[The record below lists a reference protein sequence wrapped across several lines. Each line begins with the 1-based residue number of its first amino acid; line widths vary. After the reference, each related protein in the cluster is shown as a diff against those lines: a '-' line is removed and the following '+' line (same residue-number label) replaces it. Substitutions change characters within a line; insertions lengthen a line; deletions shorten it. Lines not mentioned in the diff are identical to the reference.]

1 LQEKCV
7 AYHTEAPF
15 AVDGFPDVQVHKDI
29 WVSDITLFSCF

>member
-1 LQEKCV
+1 MPKMLYFSIHLQEKCV

-29 WVSDITLFSCF
+29 